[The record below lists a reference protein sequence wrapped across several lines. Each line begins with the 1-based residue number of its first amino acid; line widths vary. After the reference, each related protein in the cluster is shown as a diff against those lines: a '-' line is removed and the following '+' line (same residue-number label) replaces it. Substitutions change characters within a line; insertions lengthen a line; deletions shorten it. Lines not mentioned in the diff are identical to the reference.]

1 MQDVQ
6 RELVTHAKCMRGDSM
21 LVRPVLRCVRGVYAG
36 VEVGAKDVVHAM
48 HVARPS
54 MHHAVLESV
63 PLIRDFDAVHVHW
76 KCYAPFPHCPLSDGC
91 VMHCCRTLP
100 PRIAYDNYFR
110 SASGVGA
117 VTVRAF
123 CRVS

>member
-63 PLIRDFDAVHVHW
+63 PNSFAISTRSMRIGNATRLF
-76 KCYAPFPHCPLSDGC
+76 
-91 VMHCCRTLP
+91 
-100 PRIAYDNYFR
+100 RIAHFLTA
-110 SASGVGA
+110 ASCTA
-117 VTVRAF
+117 VAHSHRASHMTTTSVAHQASVQLQYVHF
-123 CRVS
+123 VA